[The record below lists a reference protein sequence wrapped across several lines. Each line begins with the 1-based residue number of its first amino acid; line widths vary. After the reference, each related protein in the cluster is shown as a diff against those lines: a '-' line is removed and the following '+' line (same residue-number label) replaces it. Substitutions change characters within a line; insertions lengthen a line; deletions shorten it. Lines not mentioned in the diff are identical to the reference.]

1 MPDDVWIPS
10 VCRVCPN
17 CCGLKVHRKDG
28 VIVKIEGNPDNP
40 HNNGRICAKGMA
52 HLMTLYDPN
61 RVTRPLRRTNPE
73 KGVGVDPRWQEIGWD
88 EALDMVASR
97 IKPVLADDPRKLVVF
112 QGTGEADWVTATIG
126 AFAEVCG
133 TPNWSQGGFSGAHV
147 TAHYLNN
154 GAMHTEVDWARCRL
168 LILFGSQKGGI
179 AGHDNMRS
187 ALGLAEARAR
197 GMKLVVIDP
206 ICSPIASKAN
216 QWLPIRPGTDG
227 ALALSMLHVLLNEL
241 KVWDGPFLSTQTNAA
256 YLVGSDG
263 HYVRDAATRKP
274 LVWDEA
280 VGAAR
285 PFDDPNV
292 QRPALDRE
300 YRVAGIACSPAFRKL
315 RDHIAGY
322 NPERV
327 SEITTLPAAAI
338 RSLAQEF
345 AETASIGSTMVME
358 GQTLPFRPVCAFPDS
373 RGATAHRDGLWTG
386 TAIELLN
393 VVVGSVD
400 VPGGVISTNTVGPGG
415 QPRISASPD
424 GLLVTG
430 SPEPQ
435 SEKPYPPKVPRAPQT
450 VHMGEIF
457 PAGRGSAQVM
467 MGLSLLRQPSILPY
481 HPEVLIINFANVMM
495 VGIPHVLAQALPTIP
510 FVVFMGDKLNETAEL
525 ADVFIP
531 IRHVLERLDF
541 PMNSMRGWVT
551 GDHWYYTLR
560 QPVVEPA
567 AGVPHI
573 AETFQNV
580 AQRLGLLG
588 KLNERLNDRLEL
600 KGQYRLSDALTHTCD
615 DILDRRMKTMF
626 GEGKGLPWFKEHGL
640 VSIPRSLVERFPR
653 AVWGPQPRPLPEGEG
668 RPLRTLPRFPIYF
681 EFLMQAG
688 QQTGALAGELGLKL
702 DLSCFQPLPLWTGC
716 TAHTGDPGD
725 HDLFA
730 VNYKLAYHM
739 TSVTHAN
746 PWLTEVSDRHSYA
759 YRVMI
764 NPDTAFRKGINDGD
778 VVLVESTA
786 GTSVKAEAKVSQC
799 IHPEVVGIASCLGH
813 WARGLPVAK
822 GKGPH
827 FNTLVPYGWDHLDMV
842 SGQVDLC
849 ARVKVR
855 KA

>member
-17 CCGLKVHRKDG
+17 CCGLRVHRKDG

-52 HLMTLYDPN
+52 NLMALYDPN
-61 RVTRPLRRTNPE
+61 RVTRPLRRTNPQ
-73 KGVGVDPRWQEIGWD
+73 KGIGVDPKWQEIGWD
-88 EALDMVASR
+88 EALDLVASR
-97 IKPVLADDPRKLVVF
+97 IKPVLADDPRKLVLL

-133 TPNWSQGGFSGAHV
+133 TPNWSQGGFSGSHV

-227 ALALSMLHVLLNEL
+227 ALALAMLHVLLNEL
-241 KVWDGPFLSTQTNAA
+241 KTWDAPYLRLQTNAA
-256 YLVGSDG
+256 YLVGPDG
-263 HYVRDAATRKP
+263 HYVRDTATRKP

-280 VGAAR
+280 TGSAFA
-285 PFDDPNV
+285 FDDPNL
-292 QRPALDRE
+292 QQPALDGD
-300 YRVAGIACSPAFRKL
+300 YHVGGVACQPAFRRL
-315 RDHIAGY
+315 RDHIAEY
-322 NPERV
+322 TPERAA
-327 SEITTLPAAAI
+327 ETTTLPAQSI
-338 RSLAQEF
+338 RALAQEF
-345 AETASIGSTMVME
+345 AQTASIGSSIVME
-358 GQTLPFRPVCAFPDS
+358 GQTLPYRPVCAFPDS

-400 VPGGVISTNTVGPGG
+400 VPGGVIGTNTVGPGG
-415 QPRISASPD
+415 HPRVSPSPD

-430 SPEPQ
+430 SPEPHV
-435 SEKPYPPKVPRAPQT
+435 EKPYPPKVPAAPQT
-450 VHMGEIF
+450 VHLAEML
-457 PAGRGSAQVM
+457 PVGRGSAQVM
-467 MGLSLLRQPSILPY
+467 MGLSLVRHPQLLPY
-481 HPEVLIINFANVMM
+481 KPEVLIINFGNIMM
-495 VGIPHVLAQALPTIP
+495 VGIPQVLAEALPKIP
-510 FVVFMGDKLNETAEL
+510 FMVFMGDKLNETAEF

-531 IRHVLERLDF
+531 IRHMLERLDF
-541 PMNSMRGWVT
+541 PVNPMRGWIT

-573 AETFQNV
+573 PETFQSL

-588 KLNERLNDRLEL
+588 QLNDRLNERLEL
-600 KGQYRLSDALTHTCD
+600 KGTYRLSDAMVHTCD
-615 DILDRRMKTMF
+615 DILDRRMKSMF
-626 GEGKGLPWFKEHGL
+626 GEEKGLPWFKEHGL
-640 VSIPRSLVERFPR
+640 VSTPRALVERFPR
-653 AVWGPQPRPLPEGEG
+653 AVRP
-668 RPLRTLPRFPIYF
+668 LPRFPVYF
-681 EFLMQAG
+681 EFMIEAG
-688 QQTGALAGELGLKL
+688 QQMGALAEELGLKL
-702 DLSCFQPLPLWTGC
+702 DLSSFQPLPVWTGC
-716 TAHTGDPGD
+716 AAHADDPGD
-725 HDLFA
+725 HDLYA

-739 TSVTHAN
+739 TSVTQAN
-746 PWLTEVSDRHSYA
+746 PWLTEISDRHSYA

-764 NPDTAFRKGINDGD
+764 NADTAARKGISDGD
-778 VVLVESTA
+778 ILEVESTA
-786 GTSVKAEAKVSQC
+786 GTRVRAEAKVSQC

-813 WARGLPVAK
+813 WAKGLPVAK
-822 GKGPH
+822 GKGVH

-849 ARVKVR
+849 ARVKVS
-855 KA
+855 KV